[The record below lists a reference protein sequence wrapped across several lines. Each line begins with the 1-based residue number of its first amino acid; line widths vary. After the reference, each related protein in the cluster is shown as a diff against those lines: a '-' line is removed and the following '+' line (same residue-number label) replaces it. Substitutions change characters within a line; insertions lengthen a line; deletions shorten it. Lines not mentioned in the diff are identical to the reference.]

1 MSADRRVG
9 VVLNKSKRP
18 FPPDPP
24 TRRSAGTFS
33 WTACRRRLIIHKFF
47 MRFERTECIL
57 HKISP
62 GSFPIRKQPAK
73 GQVLVRERVKK
84 QPDVLFEEALNY
96 LKAGGFRLTKP
107 REVIVRAAVAF
118 AKPFHAE
125 DLLLKARR
133 LDPEISLA
141 TIYRTLPMLL
151 DSHLIREVELNRE
164 HRYYEVNREQSPAA
178 FHIVCADC
186 EQVIQVQDE
195 CIMLR
200 ERFLAN
206 SLGFKPVKMNVRIE
220 ANCLDLHEKGT
231 CERRAKV
238 NLGT

>member
-1 MSADRRVG
+1 MS
-9 VVLNKSKRP
+9 
-18 FPPDPP
+18 
-24 TRRSAGTFS
+24 
-33 WTACRRRLIIHKFF
+33 
-47 MRFERTECIL
+47 FERTECIL

-62 GSFPIRKQPAK
+62 GSFPIRKQQTR
-73 GQVLVRERVKK
+73 GHLHLRERPKK

-96 LKAGGFRLTKP
+96 LKEGGFRLTKP
-107 REVIVRAAVAF
+107 REVIVRAAIAF
-118 AKPFHAE
+118 AEPFHAE
-125 DLLLKARR
+125 DLLTRARQ

-178 FHIVCADC
+178 FHIICADC
-186 EQVIQVQDE
+186 AQVIQVQDE

-206 SLGFKPVKMNVRIE
+206 SLGFKPLKLNVRIE

-231 CERRAKV
+231 CERRTKGS
-238 NLGT
+238 LQSSTPP

>member
-1 MSADRRVG
+1 MS
-9 VVLNKSKRP
+9 
-18 FPPDPP
+18 
-24 TRRSAGTFS
+24 
-33 WTACRRRLIIHKFF
+33 
-47 MRFERTECIL
+47 FERTECIL

-62 GSFPIRKQPAK
+62 GSFPIRKQQTR
-73 GQVLVRERVKK
+73 GHLHLRERPKK

-96 LKAGGFRLTKP
+96 LKEGGFRLTKP
-107 REVIVRAAVAF
+107 REVIVRAAIAF
-118 AKPFHAE
+118 AEPFHAE
-125 DLLLKARR
+125 DLLTRARQ

-151 DSHLIREVELNRE
+151 DSHLIREVDLNRE

-178 FHIVCADC
+178 FHIICADC
-186 EQVIQVQDE
+186 AQVIQVQDE

-206 SLGFKPVKMNVRIE
+206 SLGFKPLKLNVRIE

-231 CERRAKV
+231 CERRAKGS
-238 NLGT
+238 LQTSTPS

>member
-1 MSADRRVG
+1 
-9 VVLNKSKRP
+9 
-18 FPPDPP
+18 
-24 TRRSAGTFS
+24 
-33 WTACRRRLIIHKFF
+33 
-47 MRFERTECIL
+47 L
-57 HKISP
+57 H
-62 GSFPIRKQPAK
+62 
-73 GQVLVRERVKK
+73 LRERPKK

-96 LKAGGFRLTKP
+96 LKEGGFRLTKP
-107 REVIVRAAVAF
+107 REVIVRAAIAF
-118 AKPFHAE
+118 AEPFHAE
-125 DLLLKARR
+125 DLLTRARQ

-178 FHIVCADC
+178 FHIICADC
-186 EQVIQVQDE
+186 AQVIQVQDE

-206 SLGFKPVKMNVRIE
+206 SLGFKPLKLNVRIE

-231 CERRAKV
+231 CERRAKGS
-238 NLGT
+238 LQSSTPS